1 MRLAP
6 AFVLLLLAGLPAWA
20 EDAPAKPA
28 DGEHAAEAPAEGE
41 EPVDPGYIPVAL
53 NVAGVDYA
61 IEVTPQDFAPADLR
75 LRRADGA
82 TMADQGYVVAEL
94 ALSACAEAGLDYD
107 PGVPPMLGSDGSWTI
122 KGGCR

>member
-1 MRLAP
+1 MTPMRLAP
-6 AFVLLLLAGLPAWA
+6 AFLLLLLAGLPAWA
-20 EDAPAKPA
+20 EDAPAT
-28 DGEHAAEAPAEGE
+28 PAEGE
-41 EPVDPGYIPVAL
+41 AGAEGEAVDLGYIPVAL

-94 ALSACAEAGLDYD
+94 ALSACSEAGLDYD

>member
-1 MRLAP
+1 MRLVP
-6 AFVLLLLAGLPAWA
+6 ALLLLLLAGLPARA
-20 EDAPAKPA
+20 EDAAAKPA
-28 DGEHAAEAPAEGE
+28 DDGEATGE
-41 EPVDPGYIPVAL
+41 EAVDLGYIPVAL

-94 ALSACAEAGLDYD
+94 ALSACSEAGLDYD

>member
-1 MRLAP
+1 VTGMRLAP
-6 AFVLLLLAGLPAWA
+6 AYVLLLLAGLPAWA
-20 EDAPAKPA
+20 EDAPAKP
-28 DGEHAAEAPAEGE
+28 PAEGE
-41 EPVDPGYIPVAL
+41 PAAEGEAAVDPGYIPVAL

-61 IEVTPQDFAPADLR
+61 IEVTPQEFAPADLR

-94 ALSACAEAGLDYD
+94 ALSACAEAGLDFD